1 MGASPSLAGSFCAG
15 SALQIG
21 KPLLCLFS
29 TEHRLSAMSACR
41 T

>member
-1 MGASPSLAGSFCAG
+1 MGASPSPAGSFCAG

-21 KPLLCLFS
+21 EPPPCLFG
-29 TEHRLSAMSACR
+29 TEHRLSAMSACW